1 MSFLSSSGKNI
12 TQGIGGVRPNNGSV
26 VEGPGSAGAG
36 SLGTTTV
43 QGNSSSSTVTG
54 SRVTLDS
61 FNGGPVGYSLVSGSL
76 PSGFS
81 LNGSTGTVTGS
92 YTVQGIN
99 SDGLVYSFTI
109 RATLANGEFTDRAY
123 TISLSVPWLYR
134 QIITTGYMCGGYKN
148 SSLWSNVNRLVHST
162 DTAVN
167 LGDGNVDNF
176 HYKSGASGLN
186 KVWIWTGGP
195 TAFQMRTEVK
205 QNSGQ
210 SAGGGGNNGT
220 AFNERNF
227 AYVMGEGT
235 GSIKKFNFAT
245 ETYNDIGSGWN
256 DHACSISGQ
265 YRGIWWGN
273 SGQTQR
279 VYFPTDGV
287 ANMGH
292 SAGAHGQ
299 QKGLMAKTGFGY
311 GGNEGMY
318 SGGQYFRKTN
328 IESETGSGQP
338 TKPRGDIGEENF
350 GMGQDA
356 GFMLGE
362 HDPSGQNNRSF
373 KYFYGTDSG
382 FNGGASMEPKG
393 HDGCSSG
400 HFGWR
405 D

>member
-1 MSFLSSSGKNI
+1 MSFLNSSGKNI
-12 TQGIGGVRPNNGSV
+12 LQGVGGVRPNNGSV
-26 VEGPGSAGAG
+26 VEGAGSTAAG
-36 SLGTTTV
+36 SLGTTSVT
-43 QGNSSSSTVTG
+43 GNAASSTVTG
-54 SRVTLDS
+54 GRVTLDS
-61 FNGGPVGYSLVSGSL
+61 FNSGPVGYSLVSGSL

-99 SDGLVYSFTI
+99 SDGTVYNFTV
-109 RATLANGEFTDRAY
+109 RSTLANGEFTDRAY
-123 TISLSVPWLYR
+123 TINLSVPWLYR

-176 HYKSGASGLN
+176 HYKSGACGLN
-186 KVWIWTGGP
+186 KVFIWTGGP

-220 AFNERNF
+220 AFNEKLN

-235 GSIKKFNFAT
+235 GSVKKFAFST
-245 ETYNDIGSGWN
+245 ETYNDIGGGWN
-256 DHACSISGQ
+256 DHAASVSGQ
-265 YRGIWWGN
+265 YRGMWWGN

-279 VYFPTDGV
+279 VYFPNDNL
-287 ANMGH
+287 ANIGH
-292 SAGAHGQ
+292 SMGAHGQ

-318 SGGQYFRKTN
+318 SGGQSFRKTN
-328 IESETGSGQP
+328 IETESSAATP
-338 TKPRGDIGEENF
+338 AKPRGDIGEENM

-356 GFMLGE
+356 GYMMGE

-373 KYFYGTDSG
+373 KFTYSTDSG
-382 FNGGASMEPKG
+382 FNGAASMEPKG
-393 HDGCSSG
+393 HDGASSG

>member
-1 MSFLSSSGKNI
+1 MSFLGSSGKNI

-26 VEGPGSAGAG
+26 VEVAGSAAAG

-43 QGNSSSSTVTG
+43 SGNSSSSTVTG
-54 SRVTLDS
+54 TRRTSDA
-61 FNGGPVGYSLVSGSL
+61 FNTGPVGYSLVSGSL

-99 SDGLVYSFTI
+99 SDGLVYNFTI

-123 TISLSVPWLYR
+123 SISLSVPWLYR

-220 AFNERNF
+220 AFNERSF

-235 GSIKKFNFAT
+235 GSVKKFNFAT
-245 ETYNDIGSGWN
+245 ETYNDIGGGWN
-256 DHACSISGQ
+256 DHAASISGQ
-265 YRGIWWGN
+265 YRGIFWGN

-279 VYFPTDGV
+279 VD
-287 ANMGH
+287 
-292 SAGAHGQ
+292 
-299 QKGLMAKTGFGY
+299 
-311 GGNEGMY
+311 
-318 SGGQYFRKTN
+318 RK
-328 IESETGSGQP
+328 SVV
-338 TKPRGDIGEENF
+338 
-350 GMGQDA
+350 
-356 GFMLGE
+356 
-362 HDPSGQNNRSF
+362 
-373 KYFYGTDSG
+373 
-382 FNGGASMEPKG
+382 
-393 HDGCSSG
+393 
-400 HFGWR
+400 
-405 D
+405 

>member
-1 MSFLSSSGKNI
+1 MSFLNSSGKNI
-12 TQGIGGVRPNNGSV
+12 LQGVGGVRPNNGSV
-26 VEGPGSAGAG
+26 VEASGSTAAG

-43 QGNSSSSTVTG
+43 TGNAASSTVTG
-54 SRVTLDS
+54 GRKTVDS
-61 FNGGPVGYSLVSGSL
+61 FNGGPVVYTLVSGSL
-76 PSGFS
+76 PTGFY

-99 SDGLVYSFTI
+99 SDGAVYSFTV
-109 RATLANGEFTDRAY
+109 RATLANGEYTDRAY

-134 QIITTGYMCGGYKN
+134 QIISTGYMCGGYKN
-148 SSLWSNVNRLVHST
+148 SSLWSNVNRMVFST
-162 DTAVN
+162 ETCTN

-176 HYKSGASGLN
+176 HYKSGACGLS

-195 TAFQMRTEVK
+195 TAFQMRTETK

-220 AFNERNF
+220 AFNERNY

-235 GSIKKFNFAT
+235 GSVKKFNFSN
-245 ETYNDIGSGWN
+245 ETYNDIGGGWN
-256 DHACSISGQ
+256 DHAASVSGQ
-265 YRGIWWGN
+265 YRGMWWGN

-279 VYFPTDGV
+279 VYFPTDNL
-287 ANMGH
+287 ANIGH
-292 SAGAHGQ
+292 SMGAHGQ
-299 QKGLMAKTGFGY
+299 QKGLNAKTGFGY

-318 SGGQYFRKTN
+318 SAGQYFRKTN
-328 IESETGSGQP
+328 IETETGVAQP
-338 TKPRGDIGEENF
+338 GKPRGDIGEENYM
-350 GMGQDA
+350 MGQDF

-373 KYFYGTDSG
+373 RYTYSTDSG
-382 FNGGASMEPKG
+382 YNGGSSMEPKG
-393 HDGCSSG
+393 HDGASSG
-400 HFGWR
+400 HCGWR

>member
-1 MSFLSSSGKNI
+1 MSFLNSSGKNI
-12 TQGIGGVRPNNGSV
+12 LQGQGGVRPNNGSV
-26 VEGPGSAGAG
+26 VEGAGSAAAG
-36 SLGTTTV
+36 SLGTTSVT
-43 QGNSSSSTVTG
+43 GNASSSTVTG

-61 FNGGPVGYSLVSGSL
+61 FNAGPVGYSLVSGSL
-76 PSGFS
+76 PSGFY

-99 SDGLVYSFTI
+99 SDGTVYSFTI
-109 RATLANGEFTDRAY
+109 RATLANGEYTDRAY
-123 TISLSVPWLYR
+123 SISLSVPWLYR

-148 SSLWSNVNRLVHST
+148 SSLWSNVNRLTHST

-176 HYKSGASGLN
+176 HYKSGACGLN

-195 TAFQMRTEVK
+195 TAFQMRTETK

-220 AFNERNF
+220 AFNERLY

-235 GSIKKFNFAT
+235 GSVKKFNFAN
-245 ETYNDIGSGWN
+245 ETYNDIGGGWN
-256 DHACSISGQ
+256 DHAASVSGQ
-265 YRGIWWGN
+265 YRGMWWGN

-279 VYFPTDGV
+279 VYFPNDNL
-287 ANMGH
+287 ANIGH
-292 SAGAHGQ
+292 SMGAHGQ

-328 IESETGSGQP
+328 IETESSAATP
-338 TKPRGDIGEENF
+338 AKPRGDIGEENF

-356 GFMLGE
+356 GYMLGE
-362 HDPSGQNNRSF
+362 HDPSGQNNRAF
-373 KYFYGTDSG
+373 KWTYSTDSG
-382 FNGGASMEPKG
+382 FNGAASMEPKG
-393 HDGCSSG
+393 HDGASSG